1 MAVRHHKRIVFTFVS
16 GADTSDAQNL
26 NEGAF
31 GAVIV
36 PAALDTKTLQLLTV
50 VDIGN
55 DLPANTGL
63 DGANMLATAK
73 TLATGYNPF
82 TAEELA
88 RIGCAGPVKL
98 KLSST
103 VGAITRVVLWWKS

>member
-1 MAVRHHKRIVFTFVS
+1 MNARVWKRIVFTFAA

-26 NEGAF
+26 AEGAF

-36 PAALDTKTLQLLTV
+36 PAALNTLTLQLLTV

-88 RIGCAGPVKL
+88 RIGCAGPVRL
-98 KLSST
+98 KLSTS
-103 VGAITRVVLWWKS
+103 VGSVTRVVLWWKS